1 MKEINKEENII
12 LGSFE
17 NDEWKSISE
26 IEAKKKYF
34 QDIAKNTH
42 LKNKRINIRLSEKIL
57 NDIKAKSLEEGIP
70 YQTLITSILHK
81 YTSGK
86 LVEKSN

>member
-1 MKEINKEENII
+1 MSKLNKEEQSILESYEKGEWESTEEINK
-12 LGSFE
+12 
-17 NDEWKSISE
+17 KQ
-26 IEAKKKYF
+26 KYYSSV
-34 QDIAKNTH
+34 AKNTH

-57 NDIKAKSLEEGIP
+57 NDLKSKSLEEGIP
-70 YQTLITSILHK
+70 YQTLISSILHK